1 MRILNMLNNKD
12 IIDLLDK
19 VEQEVSYI
27 ESKLLGSKQYSGVIN
42 SKTTEIK
49 NLTKEESNLYRILEL
64 VRETKR
70 IFENKLDK

>member
-1 MRILNMLNNKD
+1 MLNNKD

-49 NLTKEESNLYRILEL
+49 NLTKEES
-64 VRETKR
+64 
-70 IFENKLDK
+70 

>member
-1 MRILNMLNNKD
+1 MLNNKD

-42 SKTTEIK
+42 SKKTEIK